1 MKNRIA
7 SLHFSPV
14 KSLSFNN
21 VDSCKI
27 RKSIGIA
34 NDRIFA
40 LTRNIDLKKA
50 KLIERLPQERK
61 LHNFLTLKNSPFLN
75 KYYFK
80 FKNNI
85 ITLYKGDIA
94 LVSSSVDDPVEL
106 LAISEVLL
114 KEEPTL
120 NLPIFLLKNIDNPF
134 FDTSHSENYSNT
146 ISLINI
152 NSIRDVEKKIN
163 QKIEFERFRGNLY
176 VEGMEA
182 WSERELI
189 NKTIKINDIKF
200 KIKDNISRCSATNLQ
215 PNTDNITINLPTT
228 LKKHYNHIDMGV
240 YLFPLSDGEIN
251 VGDQIMLDE

>member
-1 MKNRIA
+1 MSGVYLYRA
-7 SLHFSPV
+7 ALH
-14 KSLSFNN
+14 K
-21 VDSCKI
+21 
-27 RKSIGIA
+27 
-34 NDRIFA
+34 
-40 LTRNIDLKKA
+40 
-50 KLIERLPQERK
+50 
-61 LHNFLTLKNSPFLN
+61 FLTLKNSPYLN
-75 KYYFK
+75 KYNFC
-80 FKNNI
+80 FLNNNLILKKGKKI
-85 ITLYKGDIA
+85 ITQISIFNKKEIQDLCN
-94 LVSSSVDDPVEL
+94 L
-106 LAISEVLL
+106 LINL
-114 KEEPTL
+114 EPKIQS
-120 NLPIFLLKNIDNPF
+120 PIFLLYNIDNPF

-152 NSIRDVEKKIN
+152 NSIRDFEKKIN

-182 WSERELI
+182 WNERRWI